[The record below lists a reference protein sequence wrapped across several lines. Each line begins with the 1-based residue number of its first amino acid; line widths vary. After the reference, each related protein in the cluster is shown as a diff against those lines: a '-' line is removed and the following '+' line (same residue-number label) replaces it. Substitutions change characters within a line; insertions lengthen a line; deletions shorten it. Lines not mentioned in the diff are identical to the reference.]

1 MQSDD
6 VYFHCSQASNEFEFV
21 STSLSIYTYAELITL
36 RHVAY
41 HVTSSSF
48 PYLKYELA
56 GSTFSFADTDVDR

>member
-6 VYFHCSQASNEFEFV
+6 VYFHCSQASNEFQFV
-21 STSLSIYTYAELITL
+21 STPLSIYTYAELITI

-48 PYLKYELA
+48 LSPKYELA
-56 GSTFSFADTDVDR
+56 GSTFSFADIDVDR